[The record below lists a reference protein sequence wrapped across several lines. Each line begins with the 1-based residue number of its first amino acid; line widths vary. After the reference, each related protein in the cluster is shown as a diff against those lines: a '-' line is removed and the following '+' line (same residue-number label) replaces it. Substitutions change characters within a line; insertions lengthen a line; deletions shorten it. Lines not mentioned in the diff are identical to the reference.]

1 MPIRAVLWDIDD
13 TIFDYS
19 AAERAGVLT
28 HLRNEGLLS
37 AFEDE
42 YGEDGENTA
51 VARWHAVMN
60 LHYERFL
67 AGEITWAEQRRERVR
82 AFLGPDVPDAAAD
95 SWFAAYYV
103 HFEAAWAVFPDVVP
117 ALDALTPGYRHGLLS
132 NSATAHQERKL
143 ARLGLRNRFECLLCS
158 QELGFAKPAPEAFLA
173 ACEALGLPPAEVA
186 YVGDKADTDARGA
199 NAAGLHGVWL
209 DRTGSVTAPDL
220 RRITGLAQLPAL
232 LAADT
237 RFGAPS
243 SIG

>member
-13 TIFDYS
+13 TIFDFS
-19 AAERAGVLT
+19 AAEHAGVLV

-37 AFEDE
+37 AFDDEDR
-42 YGEDGENTA
+42 A
-51 VARWHAVMN
+51 AARWREVME

-67 AGEITWAEQRRERVR
+67 AGEITLAEQRRERVR
-82 AFLGPDVPDAAAD
+82 AFVGPDVTDEAAD
-95 SWFAAYYV
+95 AWFAAYYV
-103 HFEAAWAVFPDVVP
+103 HYEAAWTAFPDVVP

-143 ARLGLRNRFECLLCS
+143 ARLGLRDRFEFLLCS
-158 QELGFAKPAPEAFLA
+158 QELGYAKPAPQAFWA
-173 ACEALGLPPAEVA
+173 ACQALGLPPSEVA

-209 DRTGSVTAPDL
+209 DRTGTVTASDL
-220 RRITGLAQLPAL
+220 RRITGLDQLPAL

-243 SIG
+243 SIR

>member
-19 AAERAGVLT
+19 AAERAGVLG
-28 HLRNEGLLS
+28 HLRGEGLLS

-42 YGEDGENTA
+42 DRA
-51 VARWHAVMN
+51 AARWREVMD
-60 LHYERFL
+60 LHYGRFL

-82 AFLGPDVPDAAAD
+82 AFVGPAVTDEAAD
-95 SWFAAYYV
+95 AWFAAYYV
-103 HFEAAWAVFPDVVP
+103 HFEAAWAAFPDVLP

-143 ARLGLRNRFECLLCS
+143 ARLGLRDRFEFLLCS
-158 QELGFAKPAPEAFLA
+158 QELGYAKPAPEAFLA

-209 DRTGSVTAPDL
+209 DRTGTVTASDL